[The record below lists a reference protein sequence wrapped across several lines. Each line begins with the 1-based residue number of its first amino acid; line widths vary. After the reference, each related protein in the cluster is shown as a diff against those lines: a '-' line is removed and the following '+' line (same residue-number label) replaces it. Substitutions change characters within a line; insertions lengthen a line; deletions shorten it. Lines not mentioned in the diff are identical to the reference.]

1 MKYGAVQK
9 AYIGISYPPDDASE
23 EQKKPRELK
32 TAQVYL
38 GGVADDGAAKEGGL
52 QKAILLLK

>member
-38 GGVADDGAAKEGGL
+38 
-52 QKAILLLK
+52 